1 MTSLL
6 CVQAH
11 VGVHAGCHGSVLS
24 CQRRLTLHE
33 WRPVG
38 YAYQPWLR
46 GGVCADVTCMCVCV
60 CGDGGGGGVECVR
73 MRQKLN
79 NRYTP
84 TATAAVCVSCARIQ
98 TLYGSPKAPRI
109 ACPRDY
115 KQQQRRQ
122 LPPFFPESY
131 LPQITAVGP
140 VPRGSCKFH
149 SQANFPVGAHPIG
162 LVPQMTQ
169 VSQNQ
174 HFI

>member
-60 CGDGGGGGVECVR
+60 CGDGGGWGGGVCANASEAKQPVHTHG
-73 MRQKLN
+73 
-79 NRYTP
+79 NRGCLCLLCQDTDAIRLSKSAAHCMPQGLQTTTKATTP
-84 TATAAVCVSCARIQ
+84 SFFSR
-98 TLYGSPKAPRI
+98 K
-109 ACPRDY
+109 
-115 KQQQRRQ
+115 
-122 LPPFFPESY
+122 LPPPDHRSWACAKGIM
-131 LPQITAVGP
+131 QIP
-140 VPRGSCKFH
+140 
-149 SQANFPVGAHPIG
+149 
-162 LVPQMTQ
+162 
-169 VSQNQ
+169 
-174 HFI
+174 